1 MNSLTLKNLIMT
13 YRPKERYEFK
23 FKMGKKYF
31 CELKNGGHFE
41 FQGQG

>member
-13 YRPKERYEFK
+13 YRPKERYEFNSSW
-23 FKMGKKYF
+23 GKKYLR
-31 CELKNGGHFE
+31 ELKNGGHFE